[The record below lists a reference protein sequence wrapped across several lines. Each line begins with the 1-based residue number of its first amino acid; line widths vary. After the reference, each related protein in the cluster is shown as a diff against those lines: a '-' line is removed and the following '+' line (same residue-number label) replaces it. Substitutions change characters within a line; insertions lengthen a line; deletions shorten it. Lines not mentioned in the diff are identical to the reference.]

1 MEYLLSKGIC
11 IMANYD
17 SDILIQNIK
26 MLMKDNDITQTK
38 LADILHMP
46 QSNVSKALS
55 ENDKKSFTLDQ
66 LVGIAKHFRV
76 SIDFLIGNKRFE
88 NRDIS
93 PRAVAEYFVRLIE
106 HNDISIIKHP
116 VEEEIYEP
124 DYDSHDGSFGCKHH
138 KETVEY
144 NAFFF
149 PSYWYIPYGLDPQ
162 SESELYAEMTQIGN
176 DTLHCQTNKF
186 FHQFLQIHALY
197 KQKALEEETYRTVV
211 ADLLNHLRN

>member
-1 MEYLLSKGIC
+1 
-11 IMANYD
+11 
-17 SDILIQNIK
+17 

-106 HNDISIIKHP
+106 HNDISIIKYMNQTTILTME
-116 VEEEIYEP
+116 V
-124 DYDSHDGSFGCKHH
+124 
-138 KETVEY
+138 
-144 NAFFF
+144 
-149 PSYWYIPYGLDPQ
+149 LDVNI
-162 SESELYAEMTQIGN
+162 T
-176 DTLHCQTNKF
+176 K
-186 FHQFLQIHALY
+186 
-197 KQKALEEETYRTVV
+197 K
-211 ADLLNHLRN
+211 LLNTMLFSFHPIGTFLMVWIHRAKANFMQK

>member
-26 MLMKDNDITQTK
+26 KLMGDNNVTQTK
-38 LADILHMP
+38 LAEILHMS

-55 ENDKKSFTLDQ
+55 ETDKKSFTLDQ

-76 SIDFLIGNKRFE
+76 SIDFLVGNRRFE

-106 HNDISIIKHP
+106 HDDVSIIKHT
-116 VEEEIYEP
+116 VEEEIYTPEFDP
-124 DYDSHDGSFGCKHH
+124 QDGSFSCSRK
-138 KETVEY
+138 KERVDY

-149 PSYWYIPYGLDPQ
+149 PSYWYIPSGLDYETHCELN
-162 SESELYAEMTQIGN
+162 SEITQCGN

-197 KQKALEEETYRTVV
+197 KQKALEEETYKTVV
-211 ADLLNHLRN
+211 ADLLSHLRD